1 MKELALAAPHIHR
14 LVVPFLDI
22 YTTIFLVETEEG
34 TVVYDTATYP
44 EDMDNWLVP
53 ALRELGVEKPVWVVI
68 SHNHRD
74 HAGGLARFA
83 QLYPNTPIAAGSEAC
98 GERVPGRTVRVLSD
112 GETLAGPLKAV
123 TVPGHTAD
131 CVGILDTRTGTLL
144 SGDGL
149 QLYGIYGSGAWGA
162 NISLIPEHIAAGK
175 KLKEMDIQTVLASH
189 NYHPRDWRADGKEA
203 VADYIDQCARALKDI
218 RLYAMQY
225 PELDE
230 QEVAERYNAQSGLPT
245 VSPRIFKAARTS
257 EF

>member
-112 GETLAGPLKAV
+112 GETLVGPLKAV

-162 NISLIPEHIAAGK
+162 NISLIPEHIAAGE
-175 KLKEMDIQTVLASH
+175 KLKTLDIQTVLASH

-203 VADYIDQCARALKDI
+203 VADYIDQCAKALKDI
-218 RLYAMQY
+218 RRYAMQY

-245 VSPRIFKAARTS
+245 VSPRIFKAARIS